1 MTVSTVE
8 AAVQA
13 KELRRWLAWL
23 GGSLIAACIF
33 TALALAGFGAWWI
46 LAAII
51 AGPGVGGGALVILAI
66 KSDTNH
72 IVHAE
77 AAEALPAVAEAAA

>member
-13 KELRRWLAWL
+13 KELRRWIAWL

-51 AGPGVGGGALVILAI
+51 AGPGIGGGALVILAI

-72 IVHAE
+72 IVSAPTVE
-77 AAEALPAVAEAAA
+77 ELPAVAEAAA

>member
-8 AAVQA
+8 AAIQA
-13 KELRRWLAWL
+13 KELRRWMAWL
-23 GGSLIAACIF
+23 GGSLIAACF
-33 TALALAGFGAWWI
+33 FVALALAGFGAWWI

-72 IVHAE
+72 IVSE
-77 AAEALPAVAEAAA
+77 QAAEALPAVAEAAA